1 MRYET
6 LEIAKRTKK
15 QRKRL
20 EMELEHHGMK
30 VSIADDLIAE
40 LRSKYNEDATAIVKR
55 VLDEEYD
62 KEFTK
67 NFGIKTEEENK

>member
-1 MRYET
+1 
-6 LEIAKRTKK
+6 
-15 QRKRL
+15 
-20 EMELEHHGMK
+20 MELEHHRTK

-40 LRSKYNEDATAIVKR
+40 LRSKYNEDAVAIIKR

-67 NFGIKTEEENK
+67 NFVTKTDGNEL